1 MKKNLVIAL
10 LLALS
15 LTSNGQT
22 ANPSKMDWWNEAKL
36 GLFVHWGPYSLY
48 GGVYNGFNQRRG
60 GCEWIMNR
68 CKIPVAEYRAKASTF
83 NPVEFNADKLVL
95 MAKNAGMKY
104 VVITTKHHD
113 GFAMFQSDASQFNIV
128 DYTPF
133 GRDVIDEVVR
143 ACRRHG
149 MKIGFYYSQSQDW
162 CNAGGATARKDMS
175 EGWSNPD
182 STYINQFTKSHKGA
196 WDYRQ
201 LEKSFDA
208 YFHDVALPQMKELLT
223 RYPDL
228 AVIFFDTPMNI
239 SDQEAQEMYD
249 LVKGYPDII
258 VNDRLKRPNFP
269 GDYKT
274 PEGRV
279 PQAEEVE
286 GVYWETCM
294 NIGSSWGYKSWEK
307 NWKSSETIL
316 KTIITIAARGGNLL
330 LNVGPDALGNVPQ
343 EAQDC
348 LSEVGKWMSHYGQA
362 IYGTQRS
369 GLQPSWGEV
378 IRKDEDGTSVFY
390 LCVFD
395 WPADGRLVLKGN
407 GLRAKTA
414 RLLSDS
420 ERLKVSSRVGETVI
434 QLPSEKPSETIPVI
448 RLVLSNRLPEVRLVS
463 NTQKYFSIIDEK

>member
-149 MKIGFYYSQSQDW
+149 MKI
-162 CNAGGATARKDMS
+162 
-175 EGWSNPD
+175 
-182 STYINQFTKSHKGA
+182 A